1 MYQAFALHP
10 VQGHNSNIG
19 RGNLY
24 VDGPLNPIPG
34 VADLD
39 ECADAEMHD
48 CPIGMNYPYFRS
60 NPGV

>member
-1 MYQAFALHP
+1 MVVNIVVTFYFLRFHFQAR
-10 VQGHNSNIG
+10 NSNIG

-39 ECADAEMHD
+39 ECADPEMHD
-48 CPIGMNYPYFRS
+48 CPVGKILA
-60 NPGV
+60 V